1 MKKFIFSPALL
12 LILLGCSTQ
21 SEIPLE
27 KLAKIHVDLM
37 VVQQYHADNS
47 DSLKIGEQQVFEKY
61 NITKENYDYSLKQNS
76 ESKEKW
82 EEFFKLSLAYLDSLK
97 AKTDSLN

>member
-1 MKKFIFSPALL
+1 MQKLIISLPLF
-12 LILLGCSTQ
+12 LILIGCSNQ
-21 SEIPLE
+21 REIPLE

-47 DSLKIGEQQVFEKY
+47 DSLMIGEQKVFEKY
-61 NITKENYDYSLKQNS
+61 NVTEGNYDYSLKQNS